1 MIPAGSAPQ
10 QLFVTLTTPFGA
22 GVLLLDSFG
31 GREAISE
38 LFEFELRMRSS
49 TGGLDPTTIVGQSVT
64 LTLQDSTGVAR
75 YLNGIVTRFLN
86 AGSDATYS
94 FYTATLAPQLWL
106 LTLTRDRTIYQNM
119 GADAIIE
126 DVLGAYGI
134 TYQSQLTNTYLA
146 REYCVQYDE
155 SAFQFISRLM
165 EDEGIFYFF
174 TFANNVHTL
183 VLADSPSAHPACASA
198 TIYCAP
204 DSSTTA
210 QSDRIAAFERGL
222 GISASLH
229 MMGDYDSTTAE
240 ISLSSIDGASS
251 GSSATSS
258 TSSTTSTTSSS
269 SSSASST
276 SSTSG
281 ESPGVRYTFPGK
293 YASSTDAQRKVGV
306 RLAAQQLQAQIG
318 KGTSFCYN
326 LTAGSTFTLSGH
338 PDSAFNVEY
347 VARSVTHRVSQDT
360 YENTF
365 EVFPFSVP
373 FRAPLTTP
381 LPVVAGTHTANV
393 VGSSGEEIWTDA
405 YGRIKIKFHWDRS
418 PGRDQNSS
426 CWVRVSQ
433 AWAGSG
439 WGHWVLPR
447 IGQEVVVSYIDGDPD
462 RPLVTGSVYN
472 LQSSLPIAL
481 PGSQTQSVMRSRS
494 SKGGTAGNEI
504 RMEDLLNSE
513 QLYLFAQKDMNVSI
527 TNALTTTVVGA
538 DETHTVQKGNRTV
551 QVQTGNETHTVQG
564 TRSLTVTGN
573 ETHTN
578 SAAYT
583 QSVSGN
589 HTHTVSGNH
598 SHTVSGDYTLNV
610 TGNCTLNVTGNFVI
624 AATGSVSIKS
634 DQGVTSQAGT
644 SHTVAAGT
652 SLSLQGMSI
661 SEQASMSHSIE
672 AGASLQLTG
681 GVVEINS

>member
-1 MIPAGSAPQ
+1 
-10 QLFVTLTTPFGA
+10 
-22 GVLLLDSFG
+22 
-31 GREAISE
+31 
-38 LFEFELRMRSS
+38 
-49 TGGLDPTTIVGQSVT
+49 
-64 LTLQDSTGVAR
+64 
-75 YLNGIVTRFLN
+75 
-86 AGSDATYS
+86 
-94 FYTATLAPQLWL
+94 
-106 LTLTRDRTIYQNM
+106 
-119 GADAIIE
+119 
-126 DVLGAYGI
+126 
-134 TYQSQLTNTYLA
+134 
-146 REYCVQYDE
+146 
-155 SAFQFISRLM
+155 
-165 EDEGIFYFF
+165 
-174 TFANNVHTL
+174 
-183 VLADSPSAHPACASA
+183 
-198 TIYCAP
+198 
-204 DSSTTA
+204 
-210 QSDRIAAFERGL
+210 
-222 GISASLH
+222 
-229 MMGDYDSTTAE
+229 
-240 ISLSSIDGASS
+240 
-251 GSSATSS
+251 
-258 TSSTTSTTSSS
+258 
-269 SSSASST
+269 
-276 SSTSG
+276 
-281 ESPGVRYTFPGK
+281 VRYTFPGR
-293 YASSTDAQRKVGV
+293 YASSSDAQRKVGV
-306 RLAAQQLQAQIG
+306 RLAAHQLQAQIG
-318 KGTSFCYN
+318 HGKSFCYN
-326 LTAGSTFTLSGH
+326 LTAGTTFTLSGH
-338 PDSAFNVEY
+338 PDSAFNVQY
-347 VARSVTHRVSQDT
+347 VARSVTHRASQDT
-360 YENTF
+360 YENSF

-418 PGRDQNSS
+418 PGRNQNSS
-426 CWVRVSQ
+426 GWVRVAQ

-447 IGQEVVVSYIDGDPD
+447 IGQEVIVSYVEGDPD

-472 LQSSLPIAL
+472 LQSSVPVAL

-513 QLYLFAQKDMNVSI
+513 QLYIFAQKDMNVSV
-527 TNALTTTVVGA
+527 TNGLTTTVVGA

-551 QVQTGNETHTVQG
+551 AVQTGNETHTVQG

-578 SAAYT
+578 SAAFT

-598 SHTVSGDYTLNV
+598 AQTVSGDYTLTV
-610 TGNCTLNVTGNFVI
+610 SGNCTLNVTGNFVI

-661 SEQASMSHSIE
+661 SEQASMSHSIDG
-672 AGASLQLTG
+672 GASLQLTG